1 MNIRFSKPQEYIISS
16 LQSILLFLAGVGS
29 GKTYIIGFLSG
40 YFIKYFPE
48 VPGFIGA
55 NTYMQLSQSTLFR
68 VKVVWEELYGWKEN
82 RDYIIS
88 KRPPKDYER
97 NLEFTDYRSI
107 ISFRSGAV
115 VFVGSLDNA
124 KAHDGKE
131 FAWAFL
137 DETKDSRE
145 EDVKDIIQARL
156 RSGGIYIGK
165 GADGSPKLV
174 GFNKEIDEDTGKE
187 TNVPPRDEA
196 GELLDVFNP
205 LYILTSPAKVDWINK
220 WFELDT
226 YQDEIQRLIYD
237 HTEYFRKEVGDK
249 CVVISSTYHNE
260 ENLPK
265 GYIDRQVANRSEE
278 KAKML
283 IYGNPFVRSGG
294 EFYSGFSRRKHVK
307 PTPFLP
313 HLPIHISFDQNVV
326 PYITGTLYQIE
337 DLPTGGKLI
346 RQFDEICLPNPRNK
360 TSKLCLEFIKRYG
373 YRVQGL
379 YYYGDPSGRKRDTRA
394 NEHDYLIVERLLRR
408 YLNNR
413 SDRVPYVHPPVLK
426 RKDFSNAL
434 FEGSY
439 APKLSFQI
447 DPSCKHS
454 IADFEFVKE
463 DVNGKKA
470 KTKTKDAQ
478 TGAVYEKY
486 GHTSDS
492 WDYFLCEAF
501 KPMFERYFK

>member
-1 MNIRFSKPQEYIISS
+1 MLKFSKPQQYIISS
-16 LQSILLFLAGVGS
+16 LQSICLFLAGVGS

-68 VKVVWEELYGWKEN
+68 VKVVWEEIYGWKEN
-82 RDYIIS
+82 QDYVIS
-88 KRPPKDYER
+88 KRPPKAYER

-107 ISFRSGAV
+107 VSFKSGAV

-145 EDVKDIIQARL
+145 EDVKDVIQARL
-156 RSGGIYIGK
+156 RSGGIYIGEDEY
-165 GADGSPKLV
+165 GDPKLV
-174 GFNKEIDEDTGKE
+174 SFDTEIDDETGKE
-187 TNVPPRDEA
+187 IKVPPRDAA

-205 LYILTSPAKVDWINK
+205 LYILTSPAKVDWINE
-220 WFELDT
+220 WFELPKH
-226 YQDEIQRLIYD
+226 QNEIQRLIYNKD
-237 HTEYFRKEVGDK
+237 EFFTAEEGDK

-265 GYIDRQVANRSEE
+265 GYIQKQIANRTEE

-294 EFYSGFSRRKHVK
+294 EFYSGFERLKHVK
-307 PTPFLP
+307 PTPYLP
-313 HLPIHISFDQNVV
+313 GLPIHLSLDQNVV

-337 DLPTGGKLI
+337 ELPGNRKRI

-360 TSKLCLEFIKRYG
+360 TSKLCLEFIKRHG
-373 YRVQGL
+373 AKAKHGL
-379 YYYGDPSGRKRDTRA
+379 YYYGDPSGRKRDTRT

-426 RKDFSNAL
+426 RKDFSNNI
-434 FEGSY
+434 FEGVY
-439 APKLSFQI
+439 EQVEFQIAPK
-447 DPSCKHS
+447 CKHS

-470 KTKTKDAQ
+470 KHKKKDPV
-478 TGAVYEKY
+478 TGAQYEEY

-492 WDYFLCEAF
+492 WDYFICEALGALFTRHF
-501 KPMFERYFK
+501 K